1 MEGGVHYNMMQ
12 LFEFCVRNSV
22 NSCKFLKIII
32 GIVSD
37 CAF

>member
-1 MEGGVHYNMMQ
+1 MEGGVHHNMMQ
-12 LFEFCVRNSV
+12 LFEFNVRNSV
-22 NSCKFLKIII
+22 NSCRFLKIIF